1 MTGSPVRSALRLAAW
16 VGAVALGP
24 GGAVVAWA
32 QLPPAGAAAPVASAT
47 PVAPSRALAAALD
60 ALRAEGLPIV
70 YSNALV
76 TPALR
81 VTAEPGD
88 GSAEQRA
95 ARLLAPHGLAL
106 ERLGSGT
113 WVVVRAAP
121 GAPAPAS
128 AVAAAAPPP
137 AEPLEQVSVFASRY
151 RVDPAG
157 GLALVDLTRAEIEAL
172 PGLDEDVLRVMRYL
186 PGTATNGVS
195 ARANVRGG
203 RDNELAVY
211 FDGVPLFEPFHF
223 KDYQGLLGVL
233 DPGSIARLD
242 FYSGVF
248 PVRYGDRLSGVLD
261 LAPRRPEALEDHHE
275 IGLSLLYAH
284 ALSVGEREW
293 RDRPLEWLVSLRQST
308 AELAIRAAGRD
319 RIDPDFLDGLGR
331 VQLRVGET
339 ARLSAGFL
347 KLDDTLQA
355 EVSDG
360 RENTESR
367 YRDGTGW
374 LGWDDV
380 IGGDVT
386 LSARLSTTE
395 RHTDRRGN
403 LARPGSVVGSVDD
416 DRELSATTLRVQAV
430 SARGWTLGIEA
441 QDFEATYDYAAD
453 ARFEPLLAAAF
464 GRDAAFSRRS
474 VFDAGGNAG
483 AVFGSILLE
492 PAPRWR
498 LDVGLRVDAQR
509 HAIDGAAGAAPGG
522 RFNDVQWSPRLALE
536 HQWDE
541 DTVLRASAGRVSQT
555 ERPDELQVLDGEPR
569 FNMAQRATQV
579 VLGLERRLS
588 PRASLR
594 IEGYHK
600 DVASP
605 APRFENL
612 LDPVVVLP
620 ELEVDRSRVAPDRS
634 RIYGAELSLRAQ
646 ARERWAGWFTYSWS
660 EATDEFGPVSAP
672 RSWNQLNS
680 VNGGVSW
687 TLQPWQLSANLTW
700 HNGWRRSEIEAV
712 PDPTVAGGTAIRLA
726 ARNGA
731 AWDPFL
737 SLDLRATWSTP
748 VRWGALRFYGE
759 VINATDNAN
768 GCCEA
773 VSVLRAPGGA
783 ASLQRRESGWLP
795 RYALVGVTWDLP

>member
-1 MTGSPVRSALRLAAW
+1 MTGCPVRSVPRFAAW
-16 VGAVALGP
+16 VGAIALGP
-24 GGAVVAWA
+24 AVVA
-32 QLPPAGAAAPVASAT
+32 VASAQVPAPVSPPAT
-47 PVAPSRALAAALD
+47 VAVAASVAPGQSLAAALD
-60 ALRAEGLPIV
+60 ALRAEGLPVV

-76 TPALR
+76 TPGLR
-81 VTAEPGD
+81 VSVEAGE

-106 ERLGSGT
+106 ERLRSGA
-113 WVVVRAAP
+113 WAVVRAAP
-121 GAPAPAS
+121 AAPAAS
-128 AVAAAAPPP
+128 DVDAVAAGP

-157 GLALVDLTRAEIEAL
+157 DPASVDLTRAEIEAL

-203 RDNELAVY
+203 RDDELAVY

-248 PVRYGDRLSGVLD
+248 PVRYGNRLSGVLD
-261 LAPRRPEALEDHHE
+261 LAPRRPEAGDDHHE
-275 IGLSLLYAH
+275 LGLSLLYAH
-284 ALSVGEREW
+284 GLSVGEREW
-293 RDRPLEWLVSLRQST
+293 RERPVEWLLSLRQST
-308 AELAIRAAGRD
+308 AELAIKAAGRD

-331 VQLRVGET
+331 VQLRLGESG
-339 ARLSAGFL
+339 RLSAGFL

-360 RENTESR
+360 RERTESR

-380 IGGDVT
+380 VGRDT
-386 LSARLSTTE
+386 RLSARLATTE

-403 LARPGSVVGSVDD
+403 LARPGSVVGNVDD
-416 DRELSATTLRVQAV
+416 ERELSATTLRLEARG
-430 SARGWTLGIEA
+430 ARGWTFGAEA
-441 QDFEATYDYAAD
+441 QDFEASYDYESD
-453 ARFEPLLAAAF
+453 ARFDPLLAAVF

-474 VFDAGGNAG
+474 EFDANGRAW
-483 AVFGSILLE
+483 AVFGSMLLQ

-498 LDVGLRVDAQR
+498 LDLGLRFDAQR
-509 HAIDGAAGAAPGG
+509 HAIDGAGGVAPGG
-522 RFNDVQWSPRLALE
+522 RFDDDQWSPRLALE
-536 HQWDE
+536 YQWDD

-569 FNMAQRATQV
+569 FHPAQRATQAV
-579 VLGLERRLS
+579 IGLERRLS
-588 PRASLR
+588 TRASLR
-594 IEGYHK
+594 IEGYQK
-600 DVASP
+600 DIASP
-605 APRFENL
+605 APRYENL
-612 LDPVVVLP
+612 LDPVVILP
-620 ELEVDRSRVAPDRS
+620 ELEVDRGRVAPERS
-634 RIYGAELSLRAQ
+634 RLYGAELTLRAQ
-646 ARERWAGWFTYSWS
+646 ARERWAGWLTYAWS
-660 EATDEFGPVSAP
+660 EATDEFGPVTAP

-687 TLQPWQLSANLTW
+687 ASHPWQLSANLTW
-700 HNGWRRSEIEAV
+700 HNGWRRSEIETV
-712 PDPTVAGGTAIRLA
+712 SDPSVQGGTAFRLA
-726 ARNGA
+726 ARNA
-731 AWDPFL
+731 TAWDPFL

-748 VRWGALRFYGE
+748 IRWGALRFYGE
-759 VINATDNAN
+759 VNNATDSAN

-773 VSVLRAPGGA
+773 VSVLRTPVGV

>member
-1 MTGSPVRSALRLAAW
+1 MTGSSVRSVLRLAAW

-24 GGAVVAWA
+24 VGGAVAWA
-32 QLPPAGAAAPVASAT
+32 QVPEAESAT
-47 PVAPSRALAAALD
+47 AVAPLAPGQPLAAALD
-60 ALRAEGLPIV
+60 ALRAQGLPIV
-70 YSNALV
+70 YSSALV

-81 VTAEPGD
+81 VTVQPGE

-95 ARLLAPHGLAL
+95 ARLLGPHGLAL
-106 ERLGSGT
+106 ERLRSGA

-121 GAPAPAS
+121 AAPAAS
-128 AVAAAAPPP
+128 TAAAAAAAPPP
-137 AEPLEQVSVFASRY
+137 PSALEEVSVFASRY

-172 PGLDEDVLRVMRYL
+172 PGLDQDVLRVMRFL

-195 ARANVRGG
+195 ARAYVRGG

-261 LAPRRPEALEDHHE
+261 LAPRRPEAGDDHHE
-275 IGLSLLYAH
+275 LGLSMLYVH
-284 ALSVGEREW
+284 GLSVGTREW
-293 RDRPLEWLVSLRQST
+293 RDRPVEWLVSLRQST
-308 AELAIRAAGRD
+308 AELAIRATARD

-331 VQLRVGET
+331 VQLRLGET

-360 RENTESR
+360 RERTESR

-380 IGGDVT
+380 IGGDTT
-386 LSARLSTTE
+386 LSARVATTE
-395 RHTDRRGN
+395 RHTDRRGS
-403 LARPGSVVGSVDD
+403 LARPGSVVGNVDD
-416 DRELSATTLRVQAV
+416 DRELSATTLRVSAGG
-430 SARGWTLGIEA
+430 ARGWTFGVQA
-441 QDFEATYDYAAD
+441 QDFEATYDYESD
-453 ARFEPLLAAAF
+453 ARFDPLLAAAF

-474 VFDAGGNAG
+474 QFDANGHAW
-483 AVFGSILLE
+483 AVFGSMLLE

-498 LDVGLRVDAQR
+498 LDLGLRFDAQR

-522 RFNDVQWSPRLALE
+522 RFDDDQWSPRLALE
-536 HQWDE
+536 YQWDA
-541 DTVLRASAGRVSQT
+541 DTVLKASAGRVSQT

-569 FNMAQRATQV
+569 FHPAQRATQV
-579 VLGLERRLS
+579 VLGLERQLS
-588 PRASLR
+588 PRTSLR
-594 IEGYHK
+594 VEGYRK
-600 DVASP
+600 DIASP

-612 LDPVVVLP
+612 LDPVVILP

-634 RIYGAELSLRAQ
+634 LLYGAELSLRVQ
-646 ARERWAGWFTYSWS
+646 ARERWAGWFTYAWS

-687 TLQPWQLSANLTW
+687 TLNPWQLSANLTW
-700 HNGWRRSEIEAV
+700 HNGWRRSEIE
-712 PDPTVAGGTAIRLA
+712 TVADPSVPGGTAFRLA
-726 ARNGA
+726 ARNA
-731 AWDPFL
+731 TAWDPFL

-748 VRWGALRFYGE
+748 IRWGALRFYGE
-759 VINATDNAN
+759 VNNATDSAN

-773 VSVLRAPGGA
+773 VSVLRSPGGA

-795 RYALVGVTWDLP
+795 RYALVGVIWNLP